1 MFIIFKEYIY
11 VSFIFVF
18 NTYLYTFVDIFNTHM
33 YVILRKMRNKKQLL
47 IEQLD
52 QKLEKFKAS
61 AMVLVP
67 TKGWINTIRTTLNM
81 TQGQLGTKLEM
92 TKGAIQKIEEREAS
106 GQITINKLRDVGQA
120 LDMKF
125 VYGFVPKDGSI
136 ENLISIKAEKLAQ
149 KIVLRT
155 NQNMKLEDQ
164 GIGDEKIKETIKK
177 LANEIKRE
185 MRKSLWD

>member
-1 MFIIFKEYIY
+1 
-11 VSFIFVF
+11 
-18 NTYLYTFVDIFNTHM
+18 
-33 YVILRKMRNKKQLL
+33 MRNKKKLL

-52 QKLEKFKAS
+52 KKLEKFKDS
-61 AMVLVP
+61 AMVQIP

-81 TQGQLGTKLEM
+81 TREQLGTKLEM
-92 TKGAIQKIEEREAS
+92 TKGAIQKIEEREAL

-125 VYGFVPKDGSI
+125 VYGFVPKNGTINDLIQI
-136 ENLISIKAEKLAQ
+136 EAEKLAQ

-164 GIGDEKIKETIKK
+164 GIGDEKIARTIEE
-177 LANEIKRE
+177 LASEIKRE

>member
-1 MFIIFKEYIY
+1 
-11 VSFIFVF
+11 
-18 NTYLYTFVDIFNTHM
+18 
-33 YVILRKMRNKKQLL
+33 MRNKKQLL

-52 QKLEKFKAS
+52 KKLEKFKDS
-61 AMVLVP
+61 AMVEVP

-81 TQGQLGTKLEM
+81 TQYQLGAKLEM
-92 TKGAIQKIEEREAS
+92 TKGAIQKIEEREAL

-125 VYGFVPKDGSI
+125 VYGFFPNDESI

-164 GIGDEKIKETIKK
+164 GIGDEKIAKTIKE

-185 MRKSLWD
+185 MRKSLWA